1 MPKGNVRAIFF
12 EFCEIQRKSPCRHA
26 MRVPKGH
33 TCVTKGL
40 FSDVHAAGK
49 KFEFGFFDKQPT
61 GDEMRIDTY
70 QLTLLY
76 DFFGELLTGTQREY
90 FEYYYSDDLS
100 LSEIAEL
107 TGVTRQSVRAVLAR
121 AEALLREYEAK
132 TGVVARFRELSQK
145 VDELQT
151 RVSELMALST
161 GRAGELARE
170 IRDGLEELKG

>member
-1 MPKGNVRAIFF
+1 
-12 EFCEIQRKSPCRHA
+12 
-26 MRVPKGH
+26 
-33 TCVTKGL
+33 
-40 FSDVHAAGK
+40 
-49 KFEFGFFDKQPT
+49 
-61 GDEMRIDTY
+61 MRIDTY

-76 DFFGELLTGTQREY
+76 DFFGELLTGTQLEY

-132 TGVVARFRELSQK
+132 TGVVARFRELSQR

>member
-1 MPKGNVRAIFF
+1 
-12 EFCEIQRKSPCRHA
+12 
-26 MRVPKGH
+26 
-33 TCVTKGL
+33 
-40 FSDVHAAGK
+40 
-49 KFEFGFFDKQPT
+49 
-61 GDEMRIDTY
+61 MRIDTY

-132 TGVVARFRELSQK
+132 TGVVARLRELSQR

>member
-1 MPKGNVRAIFF
+1 MPPEKRLDSFF
-12 EFCEIQRKSPCRHA
+12 FHKP
-26 MRVPKGH
+26 
-33 TCVTKGL
+33 
-40 FSDVHAAGK
+40 
-49 KFEFGFFDKQPT
+49 PT
-61 GDEMRIDTY
+61 GDEMRSDTY

-90 FEYYYSDDLS
+90 FEYYYADDLS

-132 TGVVARFRELSQK
+132 TGVVARFREISQK
-145 VDELQT
+145 VDELQA
-151 RVSELMALST
+151 RASELAALST

-170 IRDGLEELKG
+170 VRDGLEELKG